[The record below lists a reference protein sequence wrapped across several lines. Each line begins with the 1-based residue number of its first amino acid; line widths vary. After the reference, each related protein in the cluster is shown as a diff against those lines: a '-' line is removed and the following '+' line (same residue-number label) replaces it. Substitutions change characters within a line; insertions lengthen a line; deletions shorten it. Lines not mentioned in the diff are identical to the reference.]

1 MFLPRTG
8 ERIDD
13 AARVEVTLAADDGG
27 EVAYLVSLRRDE
39 EAVDGW
45 RVSGV
50 APAARP
56 DL

>member
-1 MFLPRTG
+1 MGAG

-27 EVAYLVSLRRDE
+27 EVAYLVSLRRDA
-39 EAVDGW
+39 EAADGW